1 MIKINGQN
9 ETEIKS
15 YLQLI
20 FRFLY
25 KIKGGINLIYSI
37 AIEKN
42 HFIFRELH
50 HTHYTFF
57 FLILLKVALLLSKK
71 LKSVNFLARI
81 SSSDLKNVCLH
92 RRDIFFSFSFC
103 ISLPPSG
110 RICLNYD
117 VKSAH
122 HIFTNPFRNLMI
134 LE

>member
-9 ETEIKS
+9 ETGIKS

-57 FLILLKVALLLSKK
+57 FFNIAKGGFVIVKKAQKREFPCSYILV
-71 LKSVNFLARI
+71 
-81 SSSDLKNVCLH
+81 
-92 RRDIFFSFSFC
+92 
-103 ISLPPSG
+103 
-110 RICLNYD
+110 
-117 VKSAH
+117 
-122 HIFTNPFRNLMI
+122 
-134 LE
+134 

>member
-122 HIFTNPFRNLMI
+122 HIFMNPRNLMI